1 MSHVSNDDYVVF
13 QQTSSSS
20 WLDSAVEEF
29 LELHQVVANL
39 HSRDLPCA
47 CAMFLE
53 STQYIYIY
61 FMSSLNSTTA
71 GALPRRP
78 MTPQRRLEV
87 PSFICDLWQQN
98 ASYLWWFTICSDSF
112 SLYSRAFDIGP
123 TQWRPVFQPYPTCF
137 EPHMFN
143 YNKKSLATTAEKLH
157 LFNFFLLLPVLLAI
171 LASISFTYQFVNNV
185 EKQQQSLS

>member
-53 STQYIYIY
+53 STQYIYIFY
-61 FMSSLNSTTA
+61 VFTQLNHSRCA
-71 GALPRRP
+71 AK
-78 MTPQRRLEV
+78 
-87 PSFICDLWQQN
+87 
-98 ASYLWWFTICSDSF
+98 ASYDTTKALGSSQF
-112 SLYSRAFDIGP
+112 
-123 TQWRPVFQPYPTCF
+123 
-137 EPHMFN
+137 HM
-143 YNKKSLATTAEKLH
+143 
-157 LFNFFLLLPVLLAI
+157 
-171 LASISFTYQFVNNV
+171 
-185 EKQQQSLS
+185 